1 MLRPEGDRDCSHY
14 RGRESKMRS
23 TKRRGPKPATP
34 TKKKEH
40 FGVAWWLVPM
50 TVVLSL
56 FGLWAIFNN
65 ANATKNSATPST
77 YDVGR
82 PGSGQEAPAFTL
94 TANSGQKVS
103 LSDYRGKNVLLYFQ
117 EGLTCPPCWDQMTV
131 LEKDAKRL
139 KAIGIEAVVSI
150 TTDNVG
156 DITRKVSDMG
166 LSTSVLSDPDMAIS
180 RQYEANRFG
189 MMGESR
195 NGHTFILVGPD
206 GVIRWRGDYGGPPT
220 YTMFVPVD
228 RLLRD
233 VEAGLKT

>member
-1 MLRPEGDRDCSHY
+1 MS
-14 RGRESKMRS
+14 S
-23 TKRRGPKPATP
+23 TKRRDSKPAII
-34 TKKKEH
+34 TKKKER
-40 FGVAWWLVPM
+40 FAVAWWLVPL
-50 TVVLSL
+50 TVVVAFFS
-56 FGLWAIFNN
+56 LWAIFNN
-65 ANATKNSATPST
+65 ANVAKNSSLPSR

-82 PGSGQEAPAFTL
+82 PGSGKVAPAFTL
-94 TANSGQKVS
+94 TANSGQPVS

-117 EGLTCPPCWDQMTV
+117 EGLTCPPCWDQITV

-139 KAIGIEAVVSI
+139 KANGIAAVVSI
-150 TTDNVG
+150 TTDKVE

-166 LSTSVLSDPDMAIS
+166 LSTSVLSDPNMAVS

-195 NGHTFILVGPD
+195 DGHTFILVGPD
-206 GVIRWRGDYGGPPT
+206 GVIRWRGDYGGPPG

>member
-1 MLRPEGDRDCSHY
+1 MS
-14 RGRESKMRS
+14 S
-23 TKRRGPKPATP
+23 TKRPDSKPGMPA
-34 TKKKEH
+34 KKRER
-40 FGVAWWLVPM
+40 FAVAWWLVPL
-50 TVVLSL
+50 TVIISL
-56 FGLWAIFNN
+56 FSLWAIFNN
-65 ANATKNSATPST
+65 ANVAKNSATSSR

-82 PGSGQEAPAFTL
+82 PGSGKVAPAFTL

-103 LSDYRGKNVLLYFQ
+103 LSDYRGKNILLYFQ

-195 NGHTFILVGPD
+195 DGHTFILVGPD

-233 VEAGLKT
+233 LEAGLNT